1 MGMLFPLRQTS
12 SKMVDV
18 SRAAGPSDR
27 VMPSGSVISS
37 SSLASSIRRSSSKI
51 LSMTNMTSWRSVTVA
66 VDDMTAVL
74 DSCSLKHKS
83 TGRACAAATTVKNKG
98 GKGEQSEA
106 TYICKESAMDNEEID
121 DEKEEGLED
130 LELGGDTLGYAVRL
144 GENQS

>member
-1 MGMLFPLRQTS
+1 MGVLFPLRQMS

-18 SRAAGPSDR
+18 LCTAGLSDQ

-74 DSCSLKHKS
+74 DSCSLKHNS

-98 GKGEQSEA
+98 EKGE
-106 TYICKESAMDNEEID
+106 
-121 DEKEEGLED
+121 
-130 LELGGDTLGYAVRL
+130 
-144 GENQS
+144 